1 MMNKYKFKINNTLYE
16 ADILDVKGNNVKIE
30 VNGKSYDVEIQREE
44 PKPKPRIAA
53 APAREASEV
62 TEAISGDGPA
72 RQIKAPLPGVIIQ
85 VLVKPGD
92 VVKTDQ
98 KVCTLE
104 TMKMENAIKAES
116 DGVITAVRIVP
127 AQSVNQD
134 EVLIEM
140 K

>member
-1 MMNKYKFKINNTLYE
+1 MMNNYKFKINNTLYE
-16 ADILDVKGNNVKIE
+16 VDILDVKGNIAKID

-44 PKPKPRIAA
+44 PKPKPRKVIV
-53 APAREASEV
+53 SEKETSSV
-62 TEAISGDGPA
+62 EDTSKGDGPA

-92 VVKTDQ
+92 VVKADQ

-104 TMKMENAIKAES
+104 TMKMENAIKAEN
-116 DGVITAVRIVP
+116 DGIITAVRIVP
-127 AQSVNQD
+127 SQSVNQD

>member
-1 MMNKYKFKINNTLYE
+1 MNKYKFKINNTLYE
-16 ADILDVKGNNVKIE
+16 VDILDVKGNIAKID

-44 PKPKPRIAA
+44 PKPKPRKVIV
-53 APAREASEV
+53 SEKETSSV
-62 TEAISGDGPA
+62 EDTSKGDGPA

-92 VVKTDQ
+92 VVKADQ

-104 TMKMENAIKAES
+104 TMKMENAIKAEN
-116 DGVITAVRIVP
+116 DGIITAVRIVP
-127 AQSVNQD
+127 SQSVNQD